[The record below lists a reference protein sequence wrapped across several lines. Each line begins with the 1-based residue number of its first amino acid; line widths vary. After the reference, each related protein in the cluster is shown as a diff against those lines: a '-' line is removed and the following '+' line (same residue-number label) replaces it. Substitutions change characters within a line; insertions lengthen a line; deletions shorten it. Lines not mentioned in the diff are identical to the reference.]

1 MKLFGQH
8 IYLFFVIL
16 MAICITNAVGCR
28 KAKYPVG
35 NIRAKYPDRNKVM
48 ARRSKLKEADRK
60 AHLIAG
66 TTTLNPKVN
75 EVLTQLNKSTFLKKI
90 DKKNYKQMLR
100 QLKDIFHTT
109 SHTVCARCRQN

>member
-28 KAKYPVG
+28 KAKYP
-35 NIRAKYPDRNKVM
+35 